1 MSKEVLISQ
10 RQGAQ
15 PAGGGGGAGP
25 SNAAPVSNYKG
36 VMLCDRPGPKP
47 MGATGGGGGMAG
59 GEPVPFLSSV
69 VPKEQLG
76 LNPSRE
82 TRDMRYSH
90 QGAAGR
96 SRDKHKFL
104 RRHKQWLSE
113 FKKLRDEANDEHDAA
128 MKEKEEK
135 RRKFAEYSS
144 KLRKAI
150 RRAEEDP
157 EGVEE
162 ELKRK
167 DELRKKKQEE
177 KAKSKAASKPAWA
190 RTEKDEELAEEAE
203 VDDLLDFAKS
213 LDYNQ
218 IIEDVEVRQALK
230 SVRNRIQNL
239 ESTSYVNDD
248 EESSADDEALEGDD
262 WKEKFASEWERL
274 NGGGGERRAE
284 ETTTSDR
291 PRSTK
296 SSAGRSRPESS
307 SRANAPQVNGANEPV
322 DQERALLESSRR
334 ALQSSSAL
342 RKIHS
347 SRSIRNILEKSAA
360 ERQRQDGTTVIAT
373 LPPVD
378 EGEEM
383 LVNYIHHDEDN
394 HRVKKTVDPSNLP
407 YLHRNPAV

>member
-1 MSKEVLISQ
+1 MRPPSGWLLFYSWYLSCYYYCSCSVLLYCW
-10 RQGAQ
+10 RGTRCF
-15 PAGGGGGAGP
+15 
-25 SNAAPVSNYKG
+25 G
-36 VMLCDRPGPKP
+36 VMSRFD
-47 MGATGGGGGMAG
+47 
-59 GEPVPFLSSV
+59 SSFTV
-69 VPKEQLG
+69 FSLVQSCVQLG